1 LSELVV
7 CRGLSKAYRSTVGSV
22 DALRGV
28 DAAFPAGGVTAVVG
42 PSGSGKSTLL
52 KVLAGLERPSAGEV
66 SVAGVRVDGLRG
78 RALVEHR
85 RLRVTYVSQSAA
97 ENFLPQLTFAEQ
109 GGDPALF
116 ARFGIGDRLG
126 ERPRA
131 LSGGEQARAAIALA
145 LRRDTPLVVSDE
157 PTAELDEDSA
167 ARVLAAIRESD
178 ATWVIAT
185 HDDDV
190 IAAAD
195 VVLRLERGEVV
206 TEVPA
211 HVPVHHEAAETGH
224 AVLVGRSL
232 SKTFGGVHAV
242 DDVSLELPEGAL
254 GALVGRSGSG
264 KSTLL
269 SLLAGWQR
277 ADAGTIEPD
286 PDGIAWS
293 RLAYLP
299 QRFGLMPELTVR
311 GNVELPLRISG
322 AGEPEWVERLLTD
335 LGLDELADRLPA
347 ETSVG
352 QQQRTALARALAL
365 RPSLLLAD
373 EPTSHQDAGWREATI
388 EVLHAAR
395 AAGTTSL
402 IATHEPL
409 VAGRATHVWEM
420 HDGRV
425 V

>member
-1 LSELVV
+1 LSEVV
-7 CRGLSKAYRSTVGSV
+7 VRGLSKAYRSTVGSV

-28 DAAFPAGGVTAVVG
+28 DASFPAGGVTAVVG

-52 KVLAGLERPSAGEV
+52 KILAGLERPNAGEV

-78 RALVEHR
+78 GALREHR
-85 RLRVTYVSQSAA
+85 RGRVTYVSQSAS

-109 GGDPALF
+109 DGDPALF
-116 ARFGIGDRLG
+116 ERFGIADRLG

-145 LRRDTPLVVSDE
+145 LRRGTPVVVSDE

-167 ARVLAAIRESD
+167 ARVLAAIRDSP

-195 VVLRLERGEVV
+195 VVLRLERGEVA
-206 TEVPA
+206 TAAPPP
-211 HVPVHHEAAETGH
+211 VPVHHEAPDTGE
-224 AVLVGRSL
+224 AVLAASGL
-232 SKTFGGVHAV
+232 FKAFGGVHAV
-242 DDVSLELPEGAL
+242 EDVSLELPTGAF

-269 SLLAGWQR
+269 SLLAGWQQP
-277 ADAGTIEPD
+277 DAGAIAPD
-286 PDGIAWS
+286 PGGLGWG

-311 GNVELPLRISG
+311 GNVGLPLRISG
-322 AGEPEWVERLLTD
+322 DGDPAWVEQLLSD

-365 RPSLLLAD
+365 RPALLLAD